1 MKLLSK
7 FVNMKKMKF
16 TLLILSFLSILSG
29 CKKADTD
36 TNPNPNAQNVDYE
49 FTITINGVIHKVK
62 GNTVNGEPTTYGNWY
77 TNTDNKCY
85 YEISFRPFILLET
98 NDVSEFNYVSGKV
111 LGCTINFNNIA
122 LGVSNAT
129 LRFYDVGQGGYW
141 TNLTD
146 SLDVDDIY
154 GFSTTRGDDN
164 WNGSTIP
171 INITDIGNSPTLITE
186 VPILYNHTKT
196 FKGNFNGILYMAK
209 KKTFKR
215 DIPINISIDFKAVRI
230 N

>member
-16 TLLILSFLSILSG
+16 TLLILSFLTLSG

-36 TNPNPNAQNVDYE
+36 TNPNPKAQNVDYE

-62 GNTVNGEPTTYGNWY
+62 GNTVNGEPTIFGNWY
-77 TNTDNKCY
+77 TTTDNKCY
-85 YEISFRPFILLET
+85 YDIGYVLLET

-111 LGCTINFNNIA
+111 LGCTISFHNLA

-129 LRFYDVGQGGYW
+129 LRFYGGGQGGYW

-154 GFSTTRGDDN
+154 GFSTTRGEYIG
-164 WNGSTIP
+164 NGSTIP
-171 INITDIGNSPTLITE
+171 INITDIGNGPTIITN
-186 VPILYNHTKT
+186 VPLVYNHTKT
-196 FKGNFNGILYMAK
+196 FKGNFNGILYMVR
-209 KKTFKR
+209 KKTWKY
-215 DIPINISIDFKAVRI
+215 DIPINISIDFKAVRV